1 MGHSYLLLKS
11 WKQNSFISSESV
23 KERIQKRSMLIVYA
37 LPWNKCNDHWY
48 KKKADQGHK
57 SNHLAPYKGM
67 QLDTQ
72 QEQTCLTRFKTGGQE
87 RNMNCQQ

>member
-1 MGHSYLLLKS
+1 
-11 WKQNSFISSESV
+11 
-23 KERIQKRSMLIVYA
+23 MLIVYDFWEISA
-37 LPWNKCNDHWY
+37 MTTDTRKGQIKVIN
-48 KKKADQGHK
+48 K
-57 SNHLAPYKGM
+57 SNHLAPYEGM